1 MRCLFCKDKS
11 DHSLSIEHVVP
22 ESLGN
27 EEHILPRGWVCD
39 SCNNYFA
46 RKVEKPFLE
55 NHYAVESR
63 FRMMV
68 PNKKSRYP
76 ALRGM
81 HLQSLSKIELSHKD
95 DDPRNGI
102 EVDFSEG
109 GRKRLLDMKP
119 GEEGAFI
126 IPHVPEP
133 CNDITTA
140 RFVAKIGLEVLAF
153 RLKDVPGANEELV
166 GKRELDQIRVYARR
180 GQPQIIWPISLRRIY
195 PADFLFD
202 NGLAPPYEVLHEFDI
217 LCTPASEY
225 YVVIAIFGWEYVIN
239 LGGTE
244 LDGYQEWLKENNG
257 RSPLYSGKNANGR
270 EKRAQA
276 T

>member
-1 MRCLFCKDKS
+1 M
-11 DHSLSIEHVVP
+11 P

-63 FRMMV
+63 FRRMV
-68 PNKKSRYP
+68 PSKNGRYP

-81 HLQSLSKIELSHKD
+81 HLQSLSKIELSYKD
-95 DDPRNGI
+95 GDPRNGI
-102 EVDFSEG
+102 EVDFSER
-109 GRKRLLDMKP
+109 GRRRLLDMKP

-166 GKRELDQIRVYARR
+166 AKCELDQIRVYAR
-180 GQPQIIWPISLRRIY
+180 
-195 PADFLFD
+195 
-202 NGLAPPYEVLHEFDI
+202 
-217 LCTPASEY
+217 T
-225 YVVIAIFGWEYVIN
+225 
-239 LGGTE
+239 
-244 LDGYQEWLKENNG
+244 
-257 RSPLYSGKNANGR
+257 
-270 EKRAQA
+270 
-276 T
+276 